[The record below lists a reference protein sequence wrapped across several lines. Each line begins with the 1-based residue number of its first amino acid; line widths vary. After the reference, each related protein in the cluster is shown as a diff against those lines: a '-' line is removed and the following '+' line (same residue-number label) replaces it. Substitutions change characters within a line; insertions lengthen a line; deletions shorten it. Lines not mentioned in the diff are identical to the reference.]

1 MLIELFILY
10 SRHLSYTH
18 LNKYEKNEIYS
29 VGQVGNIALNIT
41 KFDLGDTIFIT
52 YTSYKRPYKN
62 FIKYAFS
69 NSDTVYPNLEYLNK
83 TAEAYDTSSGTT
95 HNKDSRFWE
104 NTIKYYVYY
113 YKIKIPNN
121 NKTTFLLFDYDLNKN
136 GIIRLEVENIIDPK
150 IITLIMVITIPVGI
164 ILIALGI
171 LLIIFIKRIK
181 RYCQRKYNLN
191 SSRLNND
198 EDKDNLFENNLYPS
212 SNNTPINEIET
223 CNQKD
228 EYPEKEEIN
237 NNNCATDE
245 FIGGKPYYSENN
257 SNGYPSIK

>member
-18 LNKYEKNEIYS
+18 LNKYEKIEIYS

-52 YTSYKRPYKN
+52 YTSYKRPHKN

-104 NTIKYYVYY
+104 NTIKLFII
-113 YKIKIPNN
+113 IKL
-121 NKTTFLLFDYDLNKN
+121 KYQTTTKQHSFCS
-136 GIIRLEVENIIDPK
+136 
-150 IITLIMVITIPVGI
+150 IMI
-164 ILIALGI
+164 
-171 LLIIFIKRIK
+171 
-181 RYCQRKYNLN
+181 
-191 SSRLNND
+191 
-198 EDKDNLFENNLYPS
+198 
-212 SNNTPINEIET
+212 
-223 CNQKD
+223 
-228 EYPEKEEIN
+228 
-237 NNNCATDE
+237 
-245 FIGGKPYYSENN
+245 
-257 SNGYPSIK
+257 